1 MNRPLRA
8 RVAVTANVIIF
19 SVSRAGFVLAG
30 GKSSRMGRD
39 KALLPFGGGA
49 LAGHMAATVAAA
61 AGSVTLIGDP
71 QKYGH
76 LGYAVLPD
84 RRPGAGPVGGIETVL
99 SCTAADWNL
108 VLACDMPAI
117 SAEFLRG
124 LLDAAERLNADV
136 LVPAGPSGRL
146 EPLSAVYHRR
156 CLATLR
162 RALEAGVRKA
172 TDALAG
178 LEVARFAVDDAA
190 CFENLNTPEEWACY
204 HDAH

>member
-1 MNRPLRA
+1 M
-8 RVAVTANVIIF
+8 
-19 SVSRAGFVLAG
+19 LAG

-39 KALLPFGGGA
+39 KALLPFRGGA
-49 LAGHMAATVAAA
+49 LAGHVAATVAAA
-61 AGSVTLIGDP
+61 AGSATLIGDP
-71 QKYGH
+71 RKYGH

-84 RRPGAGPVGGIETVL
+84 RSPGAGPVGGIESAL

-108 VLACDMPAI
+108 VLACDMPGI

-124 LLDAAERLNADV
+124 LLDAAERLNADA

-146 EPLSAVYHRR
+146 EPLSAVHRR

-162 RALEAGVRKA
+162 GALGAGIRKI

-178 LEVARFAVDDAA
+178 LEVALWTVDDAA
-190 CFENLNTPEEWACY
+190 CFKNLNTPEEWACY
-204 HDAH
+204 DDAPH

>member
-1 MNRPLRA
+1 
-8 RVAVTANVIIF
+8 
-19 SVSRAGFVLAG
+19 VLAG

-39 KALLPFGGGA
+39 KALLPFRGGA
-49 LAGHMAATVAAA
+49 LAAHVAATVAAA

-71 QKYGH
+71 RKYGH
-76 LGYAVLPD
+76 LGYPVLPD
-84 RRPGAGPVGGIETVL
+84 RTPGAGPVGGIESVL
-99 SCTAADWNL
+99 SYTAADWNL

-117 SAEFLRG
+117 SAALLRG
-124 LLDAAERLNADV
+124 LLDAAERAGADV

-156 CLATLR
+156 CLATVR
-162 RALEAGVRKA
+162 RALESGVRKV
-172 TDALAG
+172 TDALDG
-178 LEVARFAVDDAA
+178 LEVARWTVDDAA